1 MRALILGLILIST
14 LCFPASVFAQAKD
27 RLVINIP
34 SRTLDLYKN
43 NQLKKTYPVGV
54 GRATFPT
61 PIGEFKVIRLVK
73 KPGWENPYKPVGH
86 IRIKAGETNPLG
98 TRWIGF
104 KADAAGEFGIHG
116 TDSPKS
122 VGQYSSHGCV
132 RMLVKDAEDL
142 YNNVAMNMP
151 VLVTYDTT
159 RLYVNKSDVYLK
171 TYPDTYKKGISNIN
185 TVKSSIKK
193 LNSLVVWN
201 ASVAL
206 EAMHK
211 MVAEPVKIGIVI
223 NETDFQ

>member
-1 MRALILGLILIST
+1 MLVLIST
-14 LCFPASVFAQAKD
+14 LCFPVSVQAETND

-43 NQLKKTYPVGV
+43 NKLVKTYPVGV
-54 GRATFPT
+54 GRANFQT
-61 PIGEFKVIRLVK
+61 PIGNFKVISLVQ
-73 KPGWENPYKPVGH
+73 KPGWENPYKPVGNV
-86 IRIKAGETNPLG
+86 RIHAGETNPLG

-104 KADAAGEFGIHG
+104 KSDSGGEFGIHG
-116 TDSPKS
+116 TDNPKS

-142 YNNVAMNMP
+142 FGKVTMNMP
-151 VLVTYDTT
+151 VYVTYDTT

-171 TYPDTYKKGISNIN
+171 NYPDQYNKGTSDIN

-193 LNSLVVWN
+193 MNSLVVWN

-206 EAMHK
+206 EAMHNK
-211 MVAEPVKIGIVI
+211 ITDPVKIGIVI